1 MSYARTT
8 CGMEVNE
15 LGCFSSKNM
24 YIHTLFVLFTN
35 IYIYI
40 FIYIYVY
47 IVSMFDY
54 IYIHICLETGAETC
68 VLAVYCRYDCGIFGW

>member
-40 FIYIYVY
+40 FIYIYICVY
-47 IVSMFDY
+47 S
-54 IYIHICLETGAETC
+54 
-68 VLAVYCRYDCGIFGW
+68 